1 MDAANANFYANAA
14 HLRHHWRPKNK
25 PFDPMSQFVKAPPHS
40 IDAEQAVLGALL
52 IDPNAWDRVVDRLME
67 EDFYRKD
74 HRILFRAIAQLKEA
88 NQACDAVTLGDWL
101 QRNQLA
107 DDAGGVVYAI
117 ELANNTPGAANVVA
131 YAEIV
136 REKSVLRQLLDA
148 GSKIVNTVYE
158 PDGMDS
164 RAQLETAEREVFKIA
179 EAGSRGKGGLAPL
192 RQALVQTLDELQ
204 KRSTS
209 PEDVTGLSTGF
220 YDLDKATSGLQPSD
234 LIIIAARPSMGKC
247 LAANTEI
254 VLQDGSVQTI
264 EAIYQAGKAE
274 LFTLSEQFRITASA
288 PSAYVDD
295 GVKPTFEV
303 TTRLGRRV
311 ESTAAHPFLTMDGWK
326 ALHELV
332 EGDWIAVPRKLAVF
346 GSQAMRECEVN
357 LLAYLLGD
365 GGLTGN
371 TPRFT
376 ASNPVIRDDFLSSV
390 GDFGGVVANAVEKR
404 AGFAPTW
411 QVAAEDSLILHNRQV
426 FSEQLN
432 SALAGAG
439 RSAVSLARS
448 VGVSK
453 ASISYWRAGRQMPD
467 TAMRSRIFKE
477 LGGELEIN
485 PAAPLSRRHDPNPMT
500 LWLRQLGV
508 MGSGEHSKTIPK
520 EVFQLPKAQLAQFI
534 NRLFATDGWAS
545 VLKSGQAQLGFS
557 SVSERMARQLQ
568 HLLLRFGV
576 IAKLRQRAVKY
587 KETRRVAWQ
596 LDITDANSI
605 ATFAAE
611 IGIKGKE
618 PALAAVVA
626 ATANKRSQSNV
637 DLIPVQVWD
646 KIARAKAGLSWTEL
660 ARRSGYNDS
669 NSHVGM
675 RALSRTHLARIAL
688 VLHNHAPSALTAELS
703 ALAHSDVYWD
713 RIESIVATGAQQVYD
728 LTIPETH
735 NFIAND
741 ICVHNTSFVMNIAE
755 YASLKSGRSV
765 AVFSMEMST
774 QQLAL
779 RTISSLGRIRQD
791 NLRSGRLAEEE
802 WPRITSTL
810 SLLRGAKLFIDDEG
824 SLSPAEVRARARRLK
839 REHGLGLIVVDYIQ
853 LMVVPG
859 TSENRTNEVSEIS
872 RSLKA
877 MAKELSV
884 PVIALSQLNRA
895 VEQRT
900 DKRPMMSDLR
910 ESGSIEQDADIV
922 AFIYRDD
929 YYNKESTEKGVAEII
944 IAKHRNGPT
953 GTVKL
958 KFTGMYTR
966 FDNLEQSRGI

>member
-1 MDAANANFYANAA
+1 
-14 HLRHHWRPKNK
+14 
-25 PFDPMSQFVKAPPHS
+25 MSQFVKAPPHS

-74 HRILFRAIAQLKEA
+74 HRVLFRAIAQLKEN

-192 RQALVQTLDELQ
+192 RQALIQTLDELT
-204 KRSTS
+204 KRSES
-209 PEDVTGLSTGF
+209 PEDVSGLSTGF

-274 LFTLSEQFRITASA
+274 LFTLSEQFRITAA
-288 PSAYVDD
+288 TPSAYVDD

-326 ALHELV
+326 ALHELA
-332 EGDWIAVPRKLAVF
+332 EGEWIAVPRKLAVF
-346 GSQAMRECEVN
+346 GNKAMRDCEVS

-376 ASNPVIRDDFLSSV
+376 ASNSAIRDDFLACID
-390 GDFGGVVANAVEKR
+390 DFGGVIANAVEKR

-426 FSEQLN
+426 FSGQLN
-432 SALAGAG
+432 TALAGTG

-448 VGVSK
+448 VGVST
-453 ASISYWRAGRQMPD
+453 ASVSYWRAGRQMPD
-467 TAMRSRIFKE
+467 APMRARIFA
-477 LGGELEIN
+477 ELEIS

-508 MGSGEHSKTIPK
+508 MGSGAHSKSIPK
-520 EVFQLPKAQLAQFI
+520 EVFQLPRIQLAQFI

-545 VLKSGQAQLGFS
+545 LLKSGQAQLGFS

-576 IAKLRQRAVKY
+576 IAKLRQRTVKY
-587 KETRRVAWQ
+587 SSVKCGDTRRIAWQ
-596 LDITDANSI
+596 LDITDAQSI
-605 ATFAAE
+605 LTFATE

-618 PALAAVVA
+618 KALDSAASASA
-626 ATANKRSQSNV
+626 AKRSQSNV
-637 DLIPVQVWD
+637 DLIPVQVWG
-646 KIARAKAGLSWTEL
+646 KIAAAKAGLSWAEL
-660 ARRSGYNDS
+660 ARRSGYSDS
-669 NSHVGM
+669 NSHVGT

-688 VLHNHAPSALTAELS
+688 VLQNHAPSALADELS

-728 LTIPETH
+728 LTIPDTH
-735 NFIAND
+735 NFVAND

-802 WPRITSTL
+802 WPRVTSTM
-810 SLLRGAKLFIDDEG
+810 SLLKGAKLFIDDEG

-966 FDNLEQSRGI
+966 FDNLEQSRG

>member
-1 MDAANANFYANAA
+1 
-14 HLRHHWRPKNK
+14 
-25 PFDPMSQFVKAPPHS
+25 MSQFVKAPPHS

-52 IDPNAWDRVVDRLME
+52 IDPNAWDRVVDRLVE

-74 HRILFRAIAQLKEA
+74 HRVLFRAVAQLKESA
-88 NQACDAVTLGDWL
+88 QACDAVTLGDWL

-204 KRSTS
+204 KRSSS

-254 VLQDGSVQTI
+254 VLQDGSVQSI
-264 EAIYQAGKAE
+264 EALYKAGKAE
-274 LFTLSEQFRITASA
+274 LFTLSEQFRITQAT
-288 PSAYVDD
+288 PSAFVDD

-311 ESTAAHPFLTMDGWK
+311 ESTAAHPFLTLDGWK
-326 ALHELV
+326 PLHQLS
-332 EGDWIAVPRKLAVF
+332 EGDWIAVPRKLPVF
-346 GSQAMRECEVN
+346 GSQAMRDCEVS

-365 GGLTGN
+365 GGLTGAI
-371 TPRFT
+371 PRFT
-376 ASNPVIRDDFLSSV
+376 ASNPIIKEDFLACV
-390 GDFGGVVANAVEKR
+390 LEFGGVVANSVEKR
-404 AGFAPTW
+404 MGFAPTW
-411 QVAAEDSLILHNRQV
+411 QLAAQDSLILHNRKV
-426 FSEQLN
+426 FSDQLN
-432 SALAGAG
+432 TALAGSA

-448 VGVSK
+448 VGVGAGSV
-453 ASISYWRAGRQMPD
+453 SYWRAGRQMPD
-467 TAMRSRIFKE
+467 ATMRARVFAE
-477 LGGELEIN
+477 LNVEPSE
-485 PAAPLSRRHDPNPMT
+485 PLTRRTDPNPVT

-508 MGSGEHSKTIPK
+508 MGACAHSKTIPAPI
-520 EVFQLPKAQLAQFI
+520 FQLPKAQLAQFI

-545 VLKSGQAQLGFS
+545 LLKSGQSQLGFS

-596 LDITDANSI
+596 LDITDAQSI
-605 ATFAAE
+605 GTFAAE

-618 PALAAVVA
+618 QALAAAVA
-626 ATANKRSQSNV
+626 ASASKRSQSNV

-646 KIARAKAGLSWTEL
+646 KIARAKAGLTWAEL

-669 NSHVGM
+669 NSHVGT

-688 VLHNHAPSALTAELS
+688 VLQNHAPSALADELS

-802 WPRITSTL
+802 WPRVTSTM
-810 SLLRGAKLFIDDEG
+810 SLLKGAKLFIDDEG

>member
-1 MDAANANFYANAA
+1 
-14 HLRHHWRPKNK
+14 
-25 PFDPMSQFVKAPPHS
+25 MSQFVKAPPHS

-52 IDPNAWDRVVDRLME
+52 IDPNAWDRVVDRLVE

-74 HRILFRAIAQLKEA
+74 HRVLFRAIAQLKEN

-107 DDAGGVVYAI
+107 EDAGGVVYAI

-204 KRSTS
+204 KRSSS

-264 EAIYQAGKAE
+264 ETIYQAGKAQ

-311 ESTAAHPFLTMDGWK
+311 ESTAAHPFLTLDGWK
-326 ALHELV
+326 ALHELA

-346 GSQAMRECEVN
+346 GSKAMRECDVS

-376 ASNPVIRDDFLSSV
+376 ASNPVIRDDFLACV
-390 GDFGGVVANAVEKR
+390 HDFGGVVANAVEKR

-411 QVAAEDSLILHNRQV
+411 QVAAQDSLILHNRQV
-426 FSEQLN
+426 FSGQLN
-432 SALAGAG
+432 SALAGAS

-448 VGVSK
+448 VGVST
-453 ASISYWRAGRQMPD
+453 ASVSYWRAGRQMPD
-467 TAMRSRIFKE
+467 ATMCEKVFSE
-477 LGGELEIN
+477 LDIA
-485 PAAPLSRRHDPNPMT
+485 PSAPLTRRHDPNPMT
-500 LWLRQLGV
+500 LWLRRLGV
-508 MGSGEHSKTIPK
+508 MGSGAQSKAIPA
-520 EVFQLPKAQLAQFI
+520 EVFQLPRAQLAQFI

-545 VLKSGQAQLGFS
+545 LLRSGQAQLGLS

-576 IAKLRQRAVKY
+576 IAKLRQRTVKY
-587 KETRRVAWQ
+587 TSVKYGETRRVAWQ
-596 LDITDANSI
+596 LDITDAQSI
-605 ATFAAE
+605 LTFSAE

-618 PALAAVVA
+618 KALDAAA
-626 ATANKRSQSNV
+626 AAAKRSQSNV
-637 DLIPVQVWD
+637 DLIPVRVWD
-646 KIARAKAGLSWTEL
+646 KIARAKVNLSWAEL

-669 NSHVGM
+669 NSHVGT
-675 RALSRTHLARIAL
+675 RPPSNTQLSRPHLARIAL
-688 VLHNHAPSALTAELS
+688 VLQNHAPSALADELS

-802 WPRITSTL
+802 WPRVTSTM
-810 SLLRGAKLFIDDEG
+810 SLLKGAKLFIDDEG

-953 GTVKL
+953 GAVKL
-958 KFTGMYTR
+958 KFTGMYKR

>member
-1 MDAANANFYANAA
+1 
-14 HLRHHWRPKNK
+14 
-25 PFDPMSQFVKAPPHS
+25 MSQFVKAPPHS

-52 IDPNAWDRVVDRLME
+52 IDPNAWDRVVDRLVE

-74 HRILFRAIAQLKEA
+74 HRVLFRAVAQLKESG
-88 NQACDAVTLGDWL
+88 QACDAVTLGDWL

-164 RAQLETAEREVFKIA
+164 RAQLETAEREVFRIA

-204 KRSTS
+204 KRSSS

-264 EAIYQAGKAE
+264 EALYRAGKAE
-274 LFTLSEQFRITASA
+274 LFTLSEQFRITETA
-288 PSAYVDD
+288 PSAFVDD
-295 GVKPTFEV
+295 GVRPTFEV

-311 ESTAAHPFLTMDGWK
+311 ESTAAHPFLTLDGWK
-326 ALHELV
+326 ALHQLS
-332 EGDWIAVPRKLAVF
+332 EGDWIAVPRKLPVF
-346 GSQAMRECEVN
+346 GQQAMRECEVS

-365 GGLTGN
+365 GGLTGAV
-371 TPRFT
+371 PRFT
-376 ASNPVIRDDFLSSV
+376 ASNPVITGDFLKCV
-390 GDFGGVVANAVEKR
+390 HDFGGVVANRLEKR

-411 QVAAEDSLILHNRQV
+411 QLAADDTLILHNRKV
-426 FSEQLN
+426 FSDQLN
-432 SALAGAG
+432 SALAGSA
-439 RSAVSLARS
+439 RSAVSLARC
-448 VGVSK
+448 VGVST
-453 ASISYWRAGRQMPD
+453 ASVSYWRAGRQMPD
-467 TAMRSRIFKE
+467 APMRARVFAALNVE
-477 LGGELEIN
+477 

-500 LWLRQLGV
+500 LWLRKLGV
-508 MGSGEHSKTIPK
+508 MGAGAHSKTIPK

-545 VLKSGQAQLGFS
+545 LLKSGQSQLGFS
-557 SVSERMARQLQ
+557 SVSERMAHQLQ

-576 IAKLRQRAVKY
+576 IAKLRRRAVKY
-587 KETRRVAWQ
+587 KDALRIAWQ
-596 LDITDANSI
+596 LDVTDAQSI

-618 PALAAVVA
+618 QALAAAVA
-626 ATANKRSQSNV
+626 ASASKRSQSNV

-646 KIARAKAGLSWTEL
+646 KIARAKAGLSWAEL

-669 NSHVGM
+669 NSHVGT

-688 VLHNHAPSALTAELS
+688 VLHNHAPSLLTSELS
-703 ALAHSDVYWD
+703 ALAHSDVFWD

-802 WPRITSTL
+802 WPRVTSTM
-810 SLLRGAKLFIDDEG
+810 SLLKGAKLFIDDEG

-966 FDNLEQSRGI
+966 FDNLEHSRGI

>member
-1 MDAANANFYANAA
+1 
-14 HLRHHWRPKNK
+14 
-25 PFDPMSQFVKAPPHS
+25 MSQFVKAPPHS

-52 IDPNAWDRVVDRLME
+52 IDPNAWDRVVDRLLE

-74 HRILFRAIAQLKEA
+74 HRVLFRAVAQLKESG
-88 NQACDAVTLGDWL
+88 QACDAVTLGDWL

-107 DDAGGVVYAI
+107 EDAGGVVYAI

-148 GSKIVNTVYE
+148 GSKIVHTVYE

-204 KRSTS
+204 KRSSS

-254 VLQDGSVQTI
+254 LLQDGSVQSI
-264 EAIYQAGKAE
+264 EALYQAGKAE
-274 LFTLSEQFRITASA
+274 LFTLSEQFRITKAA
-288 PSAYVDD
+288 PSAFVDD

-311 ESTAAHPFLTMDGWK
+311 ESTAAHPFLTLDGWK
-326 ALHELV
+326 PLHQLT
-332 EGDWIAVPRKLAVF
+332 EGDWIAVPRKLPVF
-346 GSQAMRECEVN
+346 GQQAMRDCEVS

-365 GGLTGN
+365 GGLTGA

-376 ASNPVIRDDFLSSV
+376 ASNPAIRDDFLACV
-390 GDFGGVVANAVEKR
+390 QDFGGVVANSVERR

-426 FSEQLN
+426 FSQQLN

-448 VGVSK
+448 VGVSTG
-453 ASISYWRAGRQMPD
+453 SVSYWRAGRQMPD
-467 TAMRSRIFKE
+467 ATMRARVFAE
-477 LGGELEIN
+477 LNVE
-485 PAAPLSRRHDPNPMT
+485 PSKPLSRRHDPNPMT
-500 LWLRQLGV
+500 LWLRQLGL
-508 MGSGEHSKTIPK
+508 MGAGAHSKTIPAQ
-520 EVFQLPKAQLAQFI
+520 VFQLPKSQLAQFV

-545 VLKSGQAQLGFS
+545 LLKSGQSQLRFS
-557 SVSERMARQLQ
+557 SVSERMTRQLQ

-587 KETRRVAWQ
+587 RETRRIAWQ
-596 LDITDANSI
+596 LDITDAHSML
-605 ATFAAE
+605 TFAAE

-618 PALAAVVA
+618 QALAAVVA
-626 ATANKRSQSNV
+626 AVSEKRLQSNV

-646 KIARAKAGLSWTEL
+646 KIAKAKAGLSWAEL
-660 ARRSGYNDS
+660 ARRSGYSDS
-669 NSHVGM
+669 NSHVGT

-688 VLHNHAPSALTAELS
+688 VLQNHAPSALTDELS

-802 WPRITSTL
+802 WPRVTSTM
-810 SLLRGAKLFIDDEG
+810 SLLKGAKLFIDDEG

-966 FDNLEQSRGI
+966 FDNLEQSRPI

>member
-1 MDAANANFYANAA
+1 
-14 HLRHHWRPKNK
+14 
-25 PFDPMSQFVKAPPHS
+25 MSQFVKAPPHS

-52 IDPNAWDRVVDRLME
+52 IDPNAWDRVVDRLVE

-74 HRILFRAIAQLKEA
+74 HRVLFRAVAQLKESG
-88 NQACDAVTLGDWL
+88 QACDAVTLGDWL

-204 KRSTS
+204 KRSSS

-264 EAIYQAGKAE
+264 ESIYKAGKAE
-274 LFTLSEQFRITASA
+274 LFTLSEQFRITEAA
-288 PSAYVDD
+288 PSAFVDD
-295 GVKPTFEV
+295 GIKPTFEV

-311 ESTAAHPFLTMDGWK
+311 ESTAAHPFLTLDGWK
-326 ALHELV
+326 ALHQLK
-332 EGDWIAVPRKLAVF
+332 EGDWIAVPRKLPVF
-346 GSQAMRECEVN
+346 GSQAMRDCEVS
-357 LLAYLLGD
+357 LLGYLLGD
-365 GGLTGN
+365 GGLTGA

-376 ASNPVIRDDFLSSV
+376 ASNPAITEDFLACV
-390 GDFGGVVANAVEKR
+390 QEFGGVVANSVEKR
-404 AGFAPTW
+404 VGFAPTW
-411 QVAAEDSLILHNRQV
+411 QLAAEDSLILHNRKV

-432 SALAGAG
+432 SALAGSA
-439 RSAVSLARS
+439 RSAVSLARCVRASTAS
-448 VGVSK
+448 V
-453 ASISYWRAGRQMPD
+453 SYWRAGRQMPD
-467 TAMRSRIFKE
+467 ASMRARIFAE
-477 LGGELEIN
+477 LNVE
-485 PAAPLSRRHDPNPMT
+485 PQAPLSRRHDPNPMT
-500 LWLRQLGV
+500 LWLRKLGV
-508 MGSGEHSKTIPK
+508 MGAGAHSKTIPAQI
-520 EVFQLPKAQLAQFI
+520 FQLPKVQLAQFI

-545 VLKSGQAQLGFS
+545 LLKSGQSQLGFS

-587 KETRRVAWQ
+587 GETRRIAWQ
-596 LDITDANSI
+596 LDVTDAHSI
-605 ATFAAE
+605 LTFAAE

-618 PALAAVVA
+618 QALAAVAA
-626 ATANKRSQSNV
+626 ATTNKRSQSNV
-637 DLIPVQVWD
+637 ELIPTQVWD
-646 KIARAKAGLSWTEL
+646 KIAKAKAGLSWAEL

-669 NSHVGM
+669 NSHVGT
-675 RALSRTHLARIAL
+675 RALSHTHLARIAL
-688 VLHNHAPSALTAELS
+688 VLQNHAPSALADELS

-713 RIESIVATGAQQVYD
+713 RIKSIVATGAQQVYD

-802 WPRITSTL
+802 WPRVTSTM
-810 SLLRGAKLFIDDEG
+810 SLLKGAKLFIDDEG

>member
-1 MDAANANFYANAA
+1 MDVANANFCANAA

-25 PFDPMSQFVKAPPHS
+25 PSDPMSQFVKAPPHS

-311 ESTAAHPFLTMDGWK
+311 ESTAAHPFLTIHGWK
-326 ALHELV
+326 ALHELA

-390 GDFGGVVANAVEKR
+390 SDFGGVVANA
-404 AGFAPTW
+404 
-411 QVAAEDSLILHNRQV
+411 
-426 FSEQLN
+426 
-432 SALAGAG
+432 
-439 RSAVSLARS
+439 
-448 VGVSK
+448 
-453 ASISYWRAGRQMPD
+453 
-467 TAMRSRIFKE
+467 
-477 LGGELEIN
+477 
-485 PAAPLSRRHDPNPMT
+485 RHDPNPMT
-500 LWLRQLGV
+500 LWLRRLGV
-508 MGSGEHSKTIPK
+508 MGLGAHSKTIPK
-520 EVFQLPKAQLAQFI
+520 EVFQLPRAQLAQFI
-534 NRLFATDGWAS
+534 NRLFATDGWAT
-545 VLKSGQAQLGFS
+545 VLKSDQAQLGFS

-587 KETRRVAWQ
+587 KDTRRIAWQ
-596 LDITDANSI
+596 LDITDAYSI
-605 ATFAAE
+605 GTFAAE
-611 IGIKGKE
+611 IGITGKE
-618 PALAAVVA
+618 KALAA
-626 ATANKRSQSNV
+626 
-637 DLIPVQVWD
+637 
-646 KIARAKAGLSWTEL
+646 
-660 ARRSGYNDS
+660 
-669 NSHVGM
+669 
-675 RALSRTHLARIAL
+675 
-688 VLHNHAPSALTAELS
+688 
-703 ALAHSDVYWD
+703 
-713 RIESIVATGAQQVYD
+713 
-728 LTIPETH
+728 
-735 NFIAND
+735 
-741 ICVHNTSFVMNIAE
+741 
-755 YASLKSGRSV
+755 
-765 AVFSMEMST
+765 
-774 QQLAL
+774 
-779 RTISSLGRIRQD
+779 
-791 NLRSGRLAEEE
+791 
-802 WPRITSTL
+802 
-810 SLLRGAKLFIDDEG
+810 
-824 SLSPAEVRARARRLK
+824 
-839 REHGLGLIVVDYIQ
+839 
-853 LMVVPG
+853 
-859 TSENRTNEVSEIS
+859 
-872 RSLKA
+872 
-877 MAKELSV
+877 
-884 PVIALSQLNRA
+884 
-895 VEQRT
+895 
-900 DKRPMMSDLR
+900 
-910 ESGSIEQDADIV
+910 ADQC
-922 AFIYRDD
+922 R
-929 YYNKESTEKGVAEII
+929 
-944 IAKHRNGPT
+944 
-953 GTVKL
+953 
-958 KFTGMYTR
+958 
-966 FDNLEQSRGI
+966 

>member
-1 MDAANANFYANAA
+1 
-14 HLRHHWRPKNK
+14 
-25 PFDPMSQFVKAPPHS
+25 MSQFVKAPPHS

-74 HRILFRAIAQLKEA
+74 HRVLFRAIAQLKEN

-192 RQALVQTLDELQ
+192 RQALIQTLDELT
-204 KRSTS
+204 KRSES
-209 PEDVTGLSTGF
+209 PEDVSGLSTGF

-234 LIIIAARPSMGKC
+234 LIIIAARPSMGK
-247 LAANTEI
+247 
-254 VLQDGSVQTI
+254 
-264 EAIYQAGKAE
+264 
-274 LFTLSEQFRITASA
+274 
-288 PSAYVDD
+288 
-295 GVKPTFEV
+295 
-303 TTRLGRRV
+303 
-311 ESTAAHPFLTMDGWK
+311 
-326 ALHELV
+326 
-332 EGDWIAVPRKLAVF
+332 
-346 GSQAMRECEVN
+346 
-357 LLAYLLGD
+357 
-365 GGLTGN
+365 
-371 TPRFT
+371 
-376 ASNPVIRDDFLSSV
+376 
-390 GDFGGVVANAVEKR
+390 
-404 AGFAPTW
+404 
-411 QVAAEDSLILHNRQV
+411 
-426 FSEQLN
+426 
-432 SALAGAG
+432 
-439 RSAVSLARS
+439 
-448 VGVSK
+448 
-453 ASISYWRAGRQMPD
+453 
-467 TAMRSRIFKE
+467 
-477 LGGELEIN
+477 
-485 PAAPLSRRHDPNPMT
+485 
-500 LWLRQLGV
+500 
-508 MGSGEHSKTIPK
+508 
-520 EVFQLPKAQLAQFI
+520 
-534 NRLFATDGWAS
+534 
-545 VLKSGQAQLGFS
+545 
-557 SVSERMARQLQ
+557 
-568 HLLLRFGV
+568 
-576 IAKLRQRAVKY
+576 
-587 KETRRVAWQ
+587 
-596 LDITDANSI
+596 
-605 ATFAAE
+605 
-611 IGIKGKE
+611 
-618 PALAAVVA
+618 
-626 ATANKRSQSNV
+626 
-637 DLIPVQVWD
+637 
-646 KIARAKAGLSWTEL
+646 
-660 ARRSGYNDS
+660 
-669 NSHVGM
+669 
-675 RALSRTHLARIAL
+675 
-688 VLHNHAPSALTAELS
+688 
-703 ALAHSDVYWD
+703 
-713 RIESIVATGAQQVYD
+713 
-728 LTIPETH
+728 
-735 NFIAND
+735 
-741 ICVHNTSFVMNIAE
+741 TSFVMNIAE

-802 WPRITSTL
+802 WPRVTSTM
-810 SLLRGAKLFIDDEG
+810 SLLKGAKLFIDDEG